1 MKKFLV
7 CLMLVLSIVTL
18 TACQDASMKTLSK
31 VNTTIDKVQNLVESM
46 DTISNDI
53 LLIDNIMDEDNTGT
67 GYDGATFTSGSYV
80 MDSFIN
86 NILKLSNEAHNAIDL
101 NNDTNDILLEID
113 ANMDDIRTISKLIDS
128 NKSKLSNDT
137 NNSIDDICNNI
148 LMNVN
153 RLMITRDDV
162 TNELNST
169 LSLKRN
175 YTRNVEQ
182 LTSKYTRLCSSLQ
195 TKNTYLENINNSMNN
210 LYDTLY
216 YIYRPS
222 GEAESVSKSFSNID
236 TYENATNNYKNK
248 QDRKY
253 LVKKLNEQFSEY
265 IDVINIE
272 NIEGYNF
279 KENSEPSQRIAQD
292 KDFQNIIKNNK
303 EKILKGEEI
312 SGNFPR
318 HQKSNENN
326 WHFALGH
333 FDIRNTE
340 IDKKGNLHIKVYD
353 TYDFN
358 KENKTVANQAGYKQM
373 HKGNLKPFFTIHDIL
388 IPKSELYK
396 IWNEE

>member
-18 TACQDASMKTLSK
+18 TACQDASMRTLSK

-195 TKNTYLENINNSMNN
+195 TKNTYLENINNSMNS

-236 TYENATNNYKNK
+236 TYKNATNNYKNK
-248 QDRKY
+248 QDRKNTQNNENANNYGYGYGYNGAGYGMNNPYYGYGGYMGGRGFGGYGYGGYPYSPYGRYNPY
-253 LVKKLNEQFSEY
+253 LPNIDTFGTYRNIDTYKPYNDEEDDDENNYDIEYEKPRIERVKK
-265 IDVINIE
+265 
-272 NIEGYNF
+272 
-279 KENSEPSQRIAQD
+279 
-292 KDFQNIIKNNK
+292 
-303 EKILKGEEI
+303 EKWTL
-312 SGNFPR
+312 
-318 HQKSNENN
+318 
-326 WHFALGH
+326 
-333 FDIRNTE
+333 
-340 IDKKGNLHIKVYD
+340 
-353 TYDFN
+353 
-358 KENKTVANQAGYKQM
+358 
-373 HKGNLKPFFTIHDIL
+373 
-388 IPKSELYK
+388 
-396 IWNEE
+396 